1 VTLAIQTGPRSAG
14 SGSQSGTSDG
24 SPHAPLRHAEDQNR
38 SETTCVNVL
47 TLDSQDL
54 PTAWGPDG
62 AAGGA
67 LVGALVALPTG
78 PGGAAAGTAAGAAA
92 ASSGAAAGTIGGGT
106 TGTLADLTNWG
117 LKADYLDTAA
127 TYLLPGKTAVVAEV
141 EEGSTGSID
150 AAVMRHG
157 GIVYREPVTVTLAAV
172 LIGSAL
178 GLMSGYFPRLD
189 TPIMRTL
196 DGLMAFPS
204 ILLAI
209 AIMASLGTSAVNV
222 FIALVVV
229 YTPTIARLVRST
241 TLVTRQQP
249 FVESARSI
257 GMTDSQVLLRYVYP
271 NGLSPLIV
279 QCTFVVAFAII
290 SEASLSFLGAGVDP
304 ETPTWG
310 NMLRDGQR
318 VLQSAWWL
326 ALFPGIALVLTV
338 LTLNLL
344 GDALRDALD
353 PRARDR

>member
-1 VTLAIQTGPRSAG
+1 M
-14 SGSQSGTSDG
+14 
-24 SPHAPLRHAEDQNR
+24 
-38 SETTCVNVL
+38 
-47 TLDSQDL
+47 
-54 PTAWGPDG
+54 
-62 AAGGA
+62 
-67 LVGALVALPTG
+67 
-78 PGGAAAGTAAGAAA
+78 
-92 ASSGAAAGTIGGGT
+92 IGI
-106 TGTLADLTNWG
+106 
-117 LKADYLDTAA
+117 
-127 TYLLPGKTAVVAEV
+127 
-141 EEGSTGSID
+141 S
-150 AAVMRHG
+150 
-157 GIVYREPVTVTLAAV
+157 VTLAAAS
-172 LIGSAL
+172 IGSAL

-189 TPIMRTL
+189 TLFMRTL

-279 QCTFVVAFAII
+279 QCTFIVAFAII

-310 NMLRDGQR
+310 D
-318 VLQSAWWL
+318 SARRPTRPAECL
-326 ALFPGIALVLTV
+326 VAGALPGHRPGAHGSHPQPPGGCTAGCLGSEGERTIAAAV
-338 LTLNLL
+338 
-344 GDALRDALD
+344 GDQ
-353 PRARDR
+353 

>member
-1 VTLAIQTGPRSAG
+1 MAIATGLDAGPSTATLQANARHVTP
-14 SGSQSGTSDG
+14 SGRARAFLSN
-24 SPHAPLRHAEDQNR
+24 P
-38 SETTCVNVL
+38 V
-47 TLDSQDL
+47 
-54 PTAWGPDG
+54 TAF
-62 AAGGA
+62 
-67 LVGALVALPTG
+67 
-78 PGGAAAGTAAGAAA
+78 AAAFLL
-92 ASSGAAAGTIGGGT
+92 
-106 TGTLADLTNWG
+106 LA
-117 LKADYLDTAA
+117 
-127 TYLLPGKTAVVAEV
+127 V
-141 EEGSTGSID
+141 
-150 AAVMRHG
+150 
-157 GIVYREPVTVTLAAV
+157 LAAV
-172 LIGSAL
+172 FAPMLTRHDPLFLDPAVRLQGPSPDYLLGTDDRGRDIFSRVIYGGRVSLAIGVSVTLVAALIGSAL
-178 GLMSGYFPRLD
+178 GLLSGYFRQLD

-229 YTPTIARLVRST
+229 YTPVIARLVRST
-241 TLVTRQQP
+241 TLVNKQQP
-249 FVESARSI
+249 YVESARAI
-257 GMTDSQVLLRYVYP
+257 GLGDRDILFRYIFP

-304 ETPTWG
+304 EIPTWG

-353 PRARDR
+353 PRSRR